1 MARLPEASSVA
12 PAPEPAAWGAG
23 AHPPR
28 GSGASVRRAA
38 LGSLLGMAAL
48 GAVLWQQ
55 PAQAG
60 NVGWSVGVHAPGVV
74 VQAQSPIPV
83 VVSPHPVYSAHPV
96 YALPPGRFTHYA
108 YPAVTLH
115 PAPGAFG
122 YPLAG
127 HRPAVV
133 VVTDP
138 WARPHRHGH
147 WHGHR
152 HHHHRD
158 HHRGHGRG
166 HGRDD

>member
-1 MARLPEASSVA
+1 MARLPEASSL
-12 PAPEPAAWGAG
+12 PESCPTSAWVQPPAA
-23 AHPPR
+23 R

-38 LGSLLGMAAL
+38 LGGLLGMATL
-48 GAVLWQQ
+48 GAVLWQT

-60 NVGWSVGVHAPGVV
+60 NVSWSVGVQAPGVV
-74 VQAQSPIPV
+74 VHAQTPVPV
-83 VVSPHPVYSAHPV
+83 VVAPHPAHPVYSTYPSHPAYTAYPAYPVVYGAHPV
-96 YALPPGRFTHYA
+96 PGYGGH
-108 YPAVTLH
+108 
-115 PAPGAFG
+115 
-122 YPLAG
+122 PLAG

-138 WARPHRHGH
+138 WARPHRHGR

-152 HHHHRD
+152 HHHRD